1 MTAITIWSNK
11 KKLKRRGG
19 HRTRTAFSA
28 VSWFYD
34 ETLRS
39 VGLRA
44 TQLAVLVAV
53 DNEDVMSVEG
63 GLTATAHKRR
73 ASARRSRLPIGL
85 MFGPR
90 RTEEAANTV
99 LAEAPKLLDRGS
111 DISIH
116 D

>member
-1 MTAITIWSNK
+1 MASWAV
-11 KKLKRRGG
+11 
-19 HRTRTAFSA
+19 TR
-28 VSWFYD
+28 FYD

-44 TQLAVLVAV
+44 SQLAVLVAV
-53 DNEDVMSVEG
+53 DNEDVMSIEG

-73 ASARRSRLPIGL
+73 AS
-85 MFGPR
+85 
-90 RTEEAANTV
+90 
-99 LAEAPKLLDRGS
+99 LAGAPVCQLDLDF

>member
-1 MTAITIWSNK
+1 MASWAV
-11 KKLKRRGG
+11 
-19 HRTRTAFSA
+19 TR
-28 VSWFYD
+28 FYD
-34 ETLRS
+34 ETLCS

-53 DNEDVMSVEG
+53 NNEDVMSIEG

-73 ASARRSRLPIGL
+73 ASLAV
-85 MFGPR
+85 
-90 RTEEAANTV
+90 AAV
-99 LAEAPKLLDRGS
+99 CQLDLDF